1 MHHQPALVR
10 FSMPITVV
18 LMVVLCVLPT
28 GWLDWTGW
36 FAAQARV
43 VVSPIA
49 HPIAMARDLVLP
61 QSVSNPGASDRER
74 TLLSELDRYKT
85 QLYREQQKTARLE
98 ELVDQLSSGAAL
110 TPEMEIMQVP
120 RPVTGTARDFMVV
133 RTGGIEVVERNTI
146 VVVGAAADQLCGRVT
161 EARDRTCMVLP
172 ITAENAEPILG
183 VVMLDET
190 GLQTARCLLR
200 SQGDGTLRG
209 DVTQPAGDARE
220 IVTGMEVRLLD
231 DQWPRHAQMLVVG
244 RIERVS
250 SAEDQ
255 PLRKQIVVRP
265 TVDLRSVSEVIF
277 RVPAMDEGMGGG
289 GG

>member
-1 MHHQPALVR
+1 MHHQHALVR
-10 FSMPITVV
+10 FSMPITVM

-49 HPIAMARDLVLP
+49 HPITMARDFVLP

-85 QLYREQQKTARLE
+85 QLYREQQRTVRLE
-98 ELVDQLSSGAAL
+98 GLVDQLSSGAAL
-110 TPEMEIMQVP
+110 TPEMEITQVP
-120 RPVTGTARDFMVV
+120 RPVTGLAREFMVV
-133 RTGGIEVVERNTI
+133 RTGGIDVVERNTI
-146 VVVGAAADQLCGRVT
+146 VVVDAVQLCGRVT
-161 EARDRTCMVLP
+161 EARDRTCLVLP

-200 SQGDGTLRG
+200 AQGDGTLRG
-209 DVTQPAGDARE
+209 DVTQPAGDERE

-277 RVPAMDEGMGGG
+277 RVPSLDEGGG
-289 GG
+289 G